1 MSNLRLP
8 ATADT
13 FRCLVGVLAACLL
26 TTGVPTDA
34 SNRTPAAPVAVAVA
48 EAVAVRDAT
57 ALKLDGELTDEVWS
71 RAKPIDEFI
80 QREPNEGAAP
90 SYATQAKVA
99 FDARHIYVAVTA
111 FDPEPGKIVGHL
123 TRRDSDSPSDWVR
136 IVIDSYHDRR
146 TAYDFGVN
154 PAGVKIDRYMFNDG
168 NEDRSWDAVW
178 DVAVSKSANGWRAEF
193 RIPLSQLRFRREDKP
208 TFGLAIIRQI
218 GRLNETSTWP
228 LISRKVTGIV
238 SQFGELH
245 GLELTQSP
253 KRLELMPYTVSQV
266 GTKPASDN
274 PLVKTPDPDLSVGLD
289 MKYAITPA
297 LTLTATVNPDF
308 GQVEADPAVVNL
320 SAFETFFS
328 ERRPFFV
335 EGSGV
340 FRFDMD
346 CNDGS
351 CTGLFY
357 TRRIGRQP
365 QLSADEPDD
374 GFVASPANTTIFGA
388 TKITGRIGGMSIG
401 ILNALTSEESAR
413 VADGPLRST
422 SPIEPFTS
430 YTVGRVRKEF
440 TNQSSLGMMLTA
452 TNRRLG
458 ETASPLRQLADSAY
472 SGGVDFDWRL
482 RKNNYAVAGYWAGST
497 VHGSA
502 EAIERLQ
509 ENNVHSFQR
518 PDADHVEL
526 DPTRTSLDGASG
538 SIAVRKIG
546 GERIRFESNVGFKTP
561 GLETNA
567 LGFIR
572 RADQISQNNWI
583 QWKDEKPGKYVRT
596 FRFNLNQWSGH
607 NFDGDRLNFGG
618 NVNAHWTFTNN
629 WATGGGITKNIDAFD
644 DRATRGGPGA
654 YSHGMASIWTY
665 VETDNRKPISADIYL
680 EGGRT
685 SFGPGFF
692 FFGPGLT
699 FRPSSSL
706 SISGGV
712 RFNRE
717 RNDSQW
723 VDNIDGEDG
732 RTHYTFAH
740 LAQRTVAM
748 TTRVNYTMSPTLS
761 LQIYAEPFVSAGEYT
776 GYKEL
781 VNGRAKDPNLRY
793 ASYAYSDNA
802 DFNFRSFRT
811 TNVLRWEYRPGS
823 ALFVVWQQGR
833 EENASIGTFR
843 FGRDFRGV
851 FGAPASNVFLMKFSY
866 WLNY

>member
-1 MSNLRLP
+1 MTRSV
-8 ATADT
+8 
-13 FRCLVGVLAACLL
+13 VGGALAACLL
-26 TTGVPTDA
+26 LATDGLTA
-34 SNRTPAAPVAVAVA
+34 SSTRKPGETIVVAVA
-48 EAVAVRDAT
+48 EAAAVRDAT
-57 ALKLDGELTDEVWS
+57 AIKLDGELTDEVWS
-71 RAKPIDEFI
+71 RAKPIDGFV
-80 QREPNEGAAP
+80 QRDPKEGAPAT
-90 SYATQAKVA
+90 YATEAKVA
-99 FDARHIYVAVTA
+99 YDARHIYIAVTA
-111 FDPEPGKIVGHL
+111 TDPEPDKIVGHL
-123 TRRDSDSPSDWVR
+123 TRRDTDSPSDWIRVA
-136 IVIDSYHDRR
+136 IDSYHDRR

-154 PAGVKIDRYMFNDG
+154 PAGVKVDRYHFNDG
-168 NEDRSWDAVW
+168 DEDRGWDAVW
-178 DVAVSKSANGWRAEF
+178 DVAVSKSATGWRAEF

-208 TFGLAIIRQI
+208 TFGIAIIREI
-218 GRLNETSTWP
+218 GRLNEMSTWP
-228 LISRKVTGIV
+228 LIAKSVNGV
-238 SQFGELH
+238 ASQFGELH
-245 GLELTQSP
+245 GLELTASP

-266 GTKPASDN
+266 STQPATDN

-289 MKYAITPA
+289 MKYAITPG

-357 TRRIGRQP
+357 TRRIGRRP
-365 QLSADEPDD
+365 QIDAEEPED
-374 GFVASPANTTIFGA
+374 GFVASPTNTTIFGA
-388 TKITGRIGGMSIG
+388 TKVTGRIGGISIG
-401 ILNALTSEESAR
+401 IMNALTSEETAR

-422 SPIEPFTS
+422 TPIEPFTS
-430 YTVGRVRKEF
+430 YTIGRVRKEF

-458 ETASPLRQLADSAY
+458 EASSPLHQLAGSAY

-482 RKNNYAVAGYWAGST
+482 RQNRYAVAGYVAGST
-497 VHGSA
+497 VHGSPQ
-502 EAIERLQ
+502 AIEDLQ

-526 DPTRTSLDGASG
+526 DPTRTSLDGSTGFVAL
-538 SIAVRKIG
+538 RKIG
-546 GERIRFESNVGFKTP
+546 GERVRFESNVGFKTP

-572 RADQISQNNWI
+572 RADQISQSNWM
-583 QWKDEKPGKYVRT
+583 QWRDEKPGKFVRT
-596 FRFNLNQWSGH
+596 FRFNVNQWSGH

-629 WATGGGITKNIDAFD
+629 WATGGGVTKNIDGFD

-654 YSHGMASIWTY
+654 YFNGMTSLWTY
-665 VETDNRKPISADIYL
+665 VETDNRKPVSVETFV
-680 EGGRT
+680 EGGHT
-685 SFGPGFF
+685 SFGPSFF
-692 FFGPGLT
+692 AVGPSLT
-699 FRPSSSL
+699 FRPASSL

-717 RNDSQW
+717 NNDAQW
-723 VDNIDGEDG
+723 VENVDAADDK
-732 RTHYTFAH
+732 THYVFAH
-740 LAQRTVAM
+740 LAQRTVSL

-776 GYKEL
+776 DYKEL
-781 VNGRAKDPNLRY
+781 LNGRAKDPSVRY
-793 ASYAYSDNA
+793 GSYAYDGNA

-823 ALFVVWQQGR
+823 ALFAVWQQGR

-843 FGRDFRGV
+843 FNRDFRGV
-851 FGAPASNVFLMKFSY
+851 FAAPASNVFLLKFSY

>member
-1 MSNLRLP
+1 MHRY
-8 ATADT
+8 
-13 FRCLVGVLAACLL
+13 FVGALLGVCLL
-26 TTGVPTDA
+26 ARGVPIVA
-34 SNRTPAAPVAVAVA
+34 HRTSTEGAAAVAVA
-48 EAVAVRDAT
+48 EAVAVRDAM
-57 ALKLDGELTDEVWS
+57 ALKLDGDLTDEVWS
-71 RAKPIDEFI
+71 RAKPIDDFI
-80 QREPNEGAAP
+80 QREPNEGAPP

-111 FDPEPGKIVGHL
+111 IDPEPAKIVGHL
-123 TRRDSDSPSDWVR
+123 TRRDSDSPSDWIRV
-136 IVIDSYHDRR
+136 VIDSYHDRR

-168 NEDRSWDAVW
+168 DEDRGWDAVW
-178 DVAVSKSANGWRAEF
+178 DVAVSRSSNGWRAEF
-193 RIPLSQLRFRREDKP
+193 RIPLSQLRFRRADKP
-208 TFGLAIIRQI
+208 TFGLAIVRQI

-228 LISRKVTGIV
+228 LISRKVNGIV

-253 KRLELMPYTVSQV
+253 KRLELMPYTVTQV
-266 GTKPASDN
+266 GTKPESDN
-274 PLVKTPDPDLSVGLD
+274 PLVKTPDPDLSLGLD
-289 MKYAITPA
+289 MKYAITPG

-346 CNDGS
+346 CNDGN

-365 QLSADEPDD
+365 QLDPDTPEN

-388 TKITGRIGGMSIG
+388 TKITGRVGGMSIG
-401 ILNALTSEESAR
+401 FMNALTSEETAQ
-413 VADGPLRST
+413 VADGPLRSKAA
-422 SPIEPFTS
+422 IEPFTS

-440 TNQSSLGMMLTA
+440 KNQSSFGGMMTA

-458 ETASPLRQLADSAY
+458 EASSPLQQLAGSAY

-482 RKNNYAVAGYWAGST
+482 NKNKYALAGYLTGSS
-497 VHGSA
+497 VQGSPA
-502 EAIERLQ
+502 AIERLQ

-526 DPTRTSLDGASG
+526 DPTRTSLGGGAG
-538 SIAVRKIG
+538 FIALRKIG
-546 GERIRFESNVGFKTP
+546 GERVRFESNVGYKTP

-572 RADQISQNNWI
+572 RSDQISQNNWM
-583 QWKDEKPGKYVRT
+583 QWRDETPGKYVRT

-618 NVNAHWTFTNN
+618 NVNAHWMFTNN
-629 WATGGGITKNIDAFD
+629 WATGGGITKNIDGFD

-654 YSHGMASIWTY
+654 YSHGMLSLWSY
-665 VETDNRKPISADIYL
+665 VETDNRKPISADIYV

-699 FRPSSSL
+699 FRPASSL

-712 RFNRE
+712 RINRGN
-717 RNDSQW
+717 NDAQW
-723 VDNIDGEDG
+723 VSNVDGDDG
-732 RTHYTFAH
+732 KTHYVFAH

-761 LQIYAEPFVSAGEYT
+761 LQVYAEPFVSAGEYT

-781 VNGRAKDPNLRY
+781 VNGRAKDPSQGY
-793 ASYAYSDNA
+793 AGYTYGDNA

-823 ALFVVWQQGR
+823 ALFLVWQQGR

-851 FGAPASNVFLMKFSY
+851 FGAPSSNVFLMKFSY

>member
-1 MSNLRLP
+1 MPRY
-8 ATADT
+8 
-13 FRCLVGVLAACLL
+13 LVGGLLALCLL
-26 TTGVPTDA
+26 TRGVTTTA
-34 SNRTPAAPVAVAVA
+34 SHRKSTELASVAVA
-48 EAVAVRDAT
+48 EAVALRDAT
-57 ALKLDGELTDEVWS
+57 ALKLDGDLTDEVWS
-71 RAKPIDEFI
+71 RAKPIDDFV

-90 SYATQAKVA
+90 TFATQAKVA

-111 FDPEPGKIVGHL
+111 TDPEPSKIIGHL

-136 IVIDSYHDRR
+136 VVIDSYHDRR

-168 NEDRSWDAVW
+168 DEDRSWDAVW
-178 DVAVSKSANGWRAEF
+178 DVAVTRSANGWRAEF
-193 RIPLSQLRFRREDKP
+193 RIPLSQLRFPREDKP
-208 TFGLAIIRQI
+208 TFGLAIVREI
-218 GRLNETSTWP
+218 GRLKETTTWP
-228 LISRKVTGIV
+228 LISRKVSGIV

-253 KRLELMPYTVSQV
+253 KRLELMPYTVSQI
-266 GTKPASDN
+266 GTKPASNN
-274 PLVKTPDPDLSVGLD
+274 PLVKTPDPDVSVGLD

-365 QLSADEPDD
+365 QLGPDEPEG
-374 GFVASPANTTIFGA
+374 GFVASPSNTTIFGA
-388 TKITGRIGGMSIG
+388 TKITGRIGGMSVG
-401 ILNALTSEESAR
+401 ILNALTSEETAQ

-430 YTVGRVRKEF
+430 YTVGRVRKELK
-440 TNQSSLGMMLTA
+440 NQSSFGVMLTS

-458 ETASPLRQLADSAY
+458 EPSSPLHQLAGSAY
-472 SGGVDFDWRL
+472 SGGVDVDWRL
-482 RKNNYAVAGYWAGST
+482 QKNKYAVAGYWAGST
-497 VHGSA
+497 VNGSP

-518 PDADHVEL
+518 PDAEHVEL
-526 DPTRTSLDGASG
+526 DPTRTSLDGAAG
-538 SIAVRKIG
+538 FVAFRKIG
-546 GERIRFESNVGFKTP
+546 GERVRFDSNVGFKTP

-572 RADQISQNNWI
+572 RADQISQNNWM
-583 QWKDEKPGKYVRT
+583 QLRDEKPGQYIRT
-596 FRFNLNQWSGH
+596 FRFNLNQWSSH

-618 NVNAHWTFTNN
+618 NVNAHWTFINN
-629 WATGGGITKNIDAFD
+629 WSTGGGVTKNIDGFD

-654 YSHGMASIWTY
+654 YTHGMLSTWGY
-665 VETDNRKPISADIYL
+665 VESDDRKRVSADIYV

-685 SFGPGFF
+685 SFGPSFF

-699 FRPSSSL
+699 VRPASSL
-706 SISGGV
+706 SINGGV
-712 RFNRE
+712 RFNRQT
-717 RNDSQW
+717 NDAQW
-723 VDNIDGEDG
+723 VENVDGDDG

-740 LAQRTVAM
+740 LAQRTVSM

-781 VNGRAKDPNLRY
+781 VNGRAKDPNVRY
-793 ASYAYSDNA
+793 TPYAYDGSA

-833 EENASIGTFR
+833 EENAEVGNFR
-843 FGRDFRGV
+843 FSRDFGGV
-851 FGAPASNVFLMKFSY
+851 FGAPASNVFLLKFSY